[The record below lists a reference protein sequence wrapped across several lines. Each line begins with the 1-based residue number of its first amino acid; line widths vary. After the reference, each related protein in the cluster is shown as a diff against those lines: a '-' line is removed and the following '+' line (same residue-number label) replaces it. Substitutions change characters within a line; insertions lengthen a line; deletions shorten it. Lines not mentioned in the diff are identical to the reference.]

1 MLRKGKAMPNNH
13 IQLLKKGWS
22 IMLHVT
28 CALGKPL
35 WISPKGEYFTEALLP
50 DVQGEK

>member
-1 MLRKGKAMPNNH
+1 
-13 IQLLKKGWS
+13 
-22 IMLHVT
+22 MLHVT

-50 DVQGEK
+50 DVSERTDLDKSI